1 MALFKNAH
9 ESHQHSLDI
18 LNMIYGYDSFLD
30 NLGVIAD
37 MGCGSG
43 LDTEWWATLAT
54 RDNPPEPHN
63 YIVYAVDQDLRGLDE
78 LALAQNKNIIPIA
91 GNFEDRIIPRQV
103 DLIWSHDSFQYSREP
118 FKCLANWKASLN
130 VNGMLL
136 MAIPQTTYLKNNRL
150 VVESHSHQYYSYN
163 IINLMYML
171 AISGFDCRDAYF
183 YRKENTPWLY
193 AGVYASEHE
202 PLTQNAT
209 WYDLAERNLIND
221 SIINSVNRYGHAR
234 LEDVVVSWFDKNLY
248 QITN

>member
-78 LALAQNKNIIPIA
+78 LTLAQNKNIIPIA

-150 VVESHSHQYYSYN
+150 VVESHGHQYYSYN